1 MEQIAGIA
9 VADLGLSGLLALAV
23 LLILVGALIPRPVH
37 KVIVAIKDDIIND
50 QRERLRELER
60 QVDRLISGTSTSVHI
75 AESIHEKAY
84 ENPSGAGDS

>member
-50 QRERLRELER
+50 QRERIKELVR
-60 QVDRLISGTSTSVHI
+60 QNDRLISGAGTAVHI
-75 AESIHEKAY
+75 AESIHDKAY
-84 ENPSGAGDS
+84 EHPAGAGDS